1 MSTKSKSIQNKSTKD
16 DRLKKVSPLKMLLN
30 RPELGALGGAIL
42 VFIFFGIVAGDTGM
56 FSAFGMLNFFDV
68 SANLGIIAIAAALL
82 MIGGEF
88 DLSIGS
94 MIGFAGICIAIPAIY
109 WGWPLWM
116 SIIFAFSIR

>member
-1 MSTKSKSIQNKSTKD
+1 MSVKSKSIQFKKETGKD
-16 DRLKKVSPLKMLLN
+16 ERLKKISPLRVLLN

-56 FSAFGMLNFFDV
+56 FSAYGTLNFLDV
-68 SANLGIIAIAAALL
+68 SANLGIIAIAAAML

-94 MIGFAGICIAIPAIY
+94 MIDLLEY
-109 WGWPLWM
+109 V
-116 SIIFAFSIR
+116 